1 MSKWLL
7 LLVIFAVGTQQTAA
21 TAQEWIVVQP
31 DEARGRV
38 RMPIEPT
45 ASERTIEPVANRPI
59 TLKLQI
65 ALVDKK
71 FTYMFGYHDQTP
83 ATNMVEIKNILDGG
97 VKGAIT
103 RTFGALEK
111 VEEIKVDGLLGRQF
125 QYTCIQGENKLKV
138 ASRLILEGGRLYQLN
153 YISPQDAF
161 NAADAKKFL
170 ESFESV
176 KPVNN

>member
-1 MSKWLL
+1 MLKWILL
-7 LLVIFAVGTQQTAA
+7 LAIAVSGMMQRT

-31 DEARGRV
+31 DDARGRV
-38 RMPIEPT
+38 NMPAQPT
-45 ASERTIEPVANRPI
+45 ASERTIEPVAGKPI
-59 TLKLQI
+59 TVKLQI
-65 ALVDKK
+65 ATVDKK

-97 VKGAIT
+97 VKGAIA
-103 RTFGALEK
+103 RTLGALEK

-138 ASRLILEGGRLYQLN
+138 ASRLLLEGGRLYQLN

-170 ESFESV
+170 ESFERV
-176 KPVNN
+176 KPVNK